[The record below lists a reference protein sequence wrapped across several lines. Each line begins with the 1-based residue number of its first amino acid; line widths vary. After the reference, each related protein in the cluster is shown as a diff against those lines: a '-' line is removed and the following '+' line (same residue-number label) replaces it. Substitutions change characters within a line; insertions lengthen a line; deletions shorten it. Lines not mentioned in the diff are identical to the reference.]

1 MLSRATDREPTGARS
16 SLTCAACSGF
26 TVDPSI
32 PVLPNGGGLNKP
44 GPCVICRQNDP
55 SDHQWPIDVLYPCA
69 LKSL

>member
-1 MLSRATDREPTGARS
+1 MLSRATEPTTGARS
-16 SLTCAACSGF
+16 SLTCAACSGGF

-55 SDHQWPIDVLYPCA
+55 SDHQWPIDVL
-69 LKSL
+69 